1 MNMHLDKNQLKAVKA
16 NERNVLVVA
25 APGSGK
31 TTVII
36 NRIKYLVDE
45 VGVYP
50 SNIIVITFTKAAAL
64 NMKNRYINTFHKES
78 SPFFGTFHGLFYK
91 ILLREGANINII
103 EGYITN
109 KIIEGVLRKYSDE
122 VNEDRVKEAVNN
134 ISLFKTSGEN
144 INDFKPSIAKDIF
157 MECYDAYDKYKKE
170 NNLWDFDDL
179 TIKVLELFKNNKRI
193 REGYKRVFKYILVDE
208 FQDCDD
214 LQIEFLKLMTEGEEN
229 SLFAVGDEDQCIYSF
244 RGSKPEYMV
253 SFDKTFKSAKKYY
266 LHINYRSNKNIIESS
281 KKVISFNKERNK
293 KDIQWYKDKDG
304 IILCKGV
311 YDERI
316 QGDEISGKIRAFY
329 NKSSY
334 RYKENIVLY
343 RTNMEAMSVIDS
355 FIRNKIPFTLLD
367 KEYNFF
373 NHFICKDLLSY
384 LSLAM
389 NPYDREAFINIINK
403 PFRYVSKTSIAY
415 IREYKYEKDTFDIL
429 IEKDDTP
436 PFQRK
441 KLDELKRDFN
451 YIKKSSLSSGI
462 QYIVTDMGYI
472 DYLKTYT
479 ERFGGNIEDL
489 EEIVEEFK
497 MSASSFKT
505 IFEFFEH
512 VDEVGKKIEESKRN
526 KTDDRVLLST
536 IHGVKGMEFKNVFLI
551 NCNEDTMPHSS
562 SKEEN
567 IEEERRL
574 FYVGIT
580 RAIDNLFLFVPKMR
594 KGKFRDASR
603 FIEEGGFMEIVKAS
617 HGLVKDSVVT
627 HKAFGTG
634 KVVEVNGDEV
644 GILFHD
650 GMKRKFSAKVLLDN
664 GLISK

>member
-1 MNMHLDKNQLKAVKA
+1 MHLDKNQLKAVKA

-451 YIKKSSLSSGI
+451 YIKKSSLSSWI

>member
-1 MNMHLDKNQLKAVKA
+1 MHLDKNQLKAVKA

-64 NMKNRYINTFHKES
+64 NMKNRYINTFNKES

-536 IHGVKGMEFKNVFLI
+536 IHGVKGMEFENVFLI